1 VLARCRTNH
10 NRKGKSLGGLAM
22 ACRSDSDHVLWTSVG
37 GDRLGGTGLALY
49 GVLISPAGGYR
60 RDTCVGVHGLE
71 SVYLL
76 WAVQVNILADNG
88 MFRSGIDDHV
98 MSNKLLYDGYHL
110 LARTYAIVQTGA
122 S

>member
-22 ACRSDSDHVLWTSVG
+22 ACRSDSDHVLWTSVD

-49 GVLISPAGGYR
+49 SVLISPAGGYL

-98 MSNKLLYDGYHL
+98 MSNKLGFM
-110 LARTYAIVQTGA
+110 A
-122 S
+122 STPL